1 MTDSIFI
8 DTNIWVYAF
17 LDNERDHA
25 KQSKILAVLEDIPA
39 ESAVVISVQVVNEFH
54 WILARKYG
62 IHETTIKNKVI
73 KGIAAFANIVPLGF
87 EIYQYAFRIRSKY
100 AISFWD
106 SLIVASAL
114 DNGCNL
120 LYSEDMQ
127 HGMVIERKL
136 KILNPFVDENLA
148 THIPL

>member
-1 MTDSIFI
+1 MKYSIFV

-17 LDNERDHA
+17 LDSKQEHV
-25 KQSKILAVLEDIPA
+25 KQSKVLALLEGIPV
-39 ESAVVISVQVVNEFH
+39 ESTIVISAQVINEFH

-62 IHETTIKNKVI
+62 VDETVIKAKVI
-73 KGIAAFANIVPLGF
+73 KGIAMFANIVPLDF
-87 EIYQYAFRIRSKY
+87 AVYQEAFRIRSKY
-100 AISFWD
+100 AVSFWD

-127 HGMVIERKL
+127 HGLEIERRL
-136 KILNPFVDENLA
+136 KVVNPFVD
-148 THIPL
+148 